1 MGYCIYRLH
10 DRLTTACV
18 LAHSFES
25 RATRGLGRGAT
36 GPHLATDGRYVTRLW
51 HRTSHDETSE
61 TRSDA
66 SRDPVIPPTRIRRRV
81 ADY

>member
-1 MGYCIYRLH
+1 MGLNATLILADIYRLH

-18 LAHSFES
+18 LAHSF
-25 RATRGLGRGAT
+25 RGLG
-36 GPHLATDGRYVTRLW
+36 PDLDGREIHVTRLW

-66 SRDPVIPPTRIRRRV
+66 SRDPGIPATRFRRHV